1 MARVSSRRAFN
12 PAWSLR
18 KPAPAFCSS
27 AVGAGDNVERVEM
40 MYSPMLHEALPPIQ
54 AAGALQLDMTSVL
67 AFVVFIVAMLFMK
80 FALID
85 PYAEIVEERD
95 RRTSGAREGVDDLVE
110 EAQET
115 LLTYENKMAQA
126 RQDAMSLR
134 TTLREKGE
142 AAREET
148 LKDARERAESA
159 LSARREKIASALKEA
174 DGKVEVEAKSL
185 SRSIVS
191 RVLNTGA

>member
-1 MARVSSRRAFN
+1 
-12 PAWSLR
+12 
-18 KPAPAFCSS
+18 
-27 AVGAGDNVERVEM
+27 M
-40 MYSPMLHEALPPIQ
+40 MYSPMLQEALPPIQ

-85 PYAEIVEERD
+85 PYAEIIQERD

-110 EAQET
+110 EAQST
-115 LLTYENKMAQA
+115 LLKYETKMAQA
-126 RQDAMSLR
+126 RKDAMSLR

-142 AAREET
+142 AEREAQ
-148 LKDARERAESA
+148 LAQARERAEST
-159 LSARREKIASALKEA
+159 LTTRRAAIAASLKDA
-174 DGKVEVEAKSL
+174 DAKVETEAKSI
-185 SRSIVS
+185 SHAIVS